1 MAIKLAKTQL
11 AFGKCGPITKVKV
24 RRSKPAT
31 SATPDLN
38 DSTNKQSK
46 HKNRFTNHY
55 FYCKISCINE

>member
-31 SATPDLN
+31 SATPDLGL
-38 DSTNKQSK
+38 DAK
-46 HKNRFTNHY
+46 
-55 FYCKISCINE
+55 